1 MEQPQNEYQVFASQ
15 NGLPR
20 AYSELKVQDLD
31 QSPMDPHY
39 NQGSSKHG
47 DSAFPET
54 PLVTDLT
61 LQLHTGSKEPS
72 ESPKSND

>member
-1 MEQPQNEYQVFASQ
+1 MEQPQTAYTSQ
-15 NGLPR
+15 HGLPR

-31 QSPMDPHY
+31 QSPLDPHY

-61 LQLHTGSKEPS
+61 LQLQTGS
-72 ESPKSND
+72 DG